1 MSEPSTTPT
10 ASVNEVSISDEF
22 KRHIR
27 DIVDFPIAGI
37 VFRDI
42 TTLLANPAMFRRTV
56 DAMAAPFQDI
66 DKVVVIES
74 RGFILGTPIAYALGA
89 GVVPVRKQGRL
100 PFETFAE
107 EYALEYGT
115 ATLEVH
121 RDAIEPGERILIVDD
136 LLATGGTVEATIRLV
151 RRLGGEIVGVSV
163 LAELTA
169 LNGRA
174 RTGDLDVRSLVTYD

>member
-1 MSEPSTTPT
+1 MTETSAT
-10 ASVNEVSISDEF
+10 SVNDVSISDEL

-27 DIVDFPIAGI
+27 DIIDFPIAGI

-42 TTLLANPAMFRRTV
+42 TTLLANPTMFRKTI
-56 DAMAAPFQDI
+56 DAMAAPFREI
-66 DKVVVIES
+66 DKVVIIES

-89 GVVPVRKQGRL
+89 GVVPVRKVGRL
-100 PFETFAE
+100 PFDTFAE

-121 RDAIEPGERILIVDD
+121 QDAIDPGERILIVDD
-136 LLATGGTVEATIRLV
+136 LLATGGTVAATIKLV
-151 RRLGGEIVGVSV
+151 RRLQGEIVGVSV

-174 RTGDLDVRSLVTYD
+174 RTGDVEVRSLVTYD